1 MGNTDP
7 PSRQSSRLVA
17 MAGVSM
23 VTRGETSMR
32 VRGGCNYDWSQ
43 GDLRGREGGEATP
56 LIKTKQKTKQNQ
68 KKKTSGCDLASR
80 PGENREGTDPEL
92 LSGIN
97 YMTAAVISSIS
108 ACKLLRL
115 RLQLSSAHNDF
126 GLCVCVPSL
135 GVRFYAYL
143 NELKFEY
150 EYNKLKKTE
159 HSDVFS
165 NSSRYLWPFE
175 IDIWHKNLQLKGR
188 TFTMHIK

>member
-32 VRGGCNYDWSQ
+32 VRCGRNYDWSQ

-56 LIKTKQKTKQNQ
+56 TKKTKKQKTQQN
-68 KKKTSGCDLASR
+68 KKNKTSGCDLASR
-80 PGENREGTDPEL
+80 PGENREKTDPEL

-108 ACKLLRL
+108 DCKLLRL
-115 RLQLSSAHNDF
+115 GLQLSSPRNDF
-126 GLCVCVPSL
+126 GLPECVPSL

-143 NELKFEY
+143 NELKFEN
-150 EYNKLKKTE
+150 EYNKLKKTNILM
-159 HSDVFS
+159 F
-165 NSSRYLWPFE
+165 F
-175 IDIWHKNLQLKGR
+175 
-188 TFTMHIK
+188 F